1 MDGLFY
7 RVNENH
13 ELCAWFPKSGN
24 VAEIFYPNVAKNKIL
39 IRKKNHRHSEIIWR
53 YFRSSRATNAKEK
66 TFSML

>member
-13 ELCAWFPKSGN
+13 ELCAWFPKSGS

-39 IRKKNHRHSEIIWR
+39 IRKKEPL
-53 YFRSSRATNAKEK
+53 
-66 TFSML
+66 TFGNYMSLF